1 MKNENIDKI
10 RCFSDLH
17 IDVNTRYPLTVML
30 SDVFTVVAGD
40 VSGNVDKSIKWI
52 KENVVN
58 GIVVAGNH
66 IVYDSKKYRDL
77 DELKTKLADAFP
89 AGGNISFL
97 DCSKTC
103 SIVKSGILFIG
114 TTLYTNYEYV
124 SENES
129 CSNYFTC
136 NTPEEA
142 RRRNIC
148 IGRHCMNDFYKHVPV
163 SPEMY
168 YDMFLRDFTMI
179 EHIVEQ
185 NEKSD
190 NPLPVVI
197 VTHHC
202 PSPKFIV
209 EKFEDSELNA
219 SFVSDLDAFINK
231 HPSIKAWVAGH
242 IHSRVFTKTESGC
255 KLVANPRGYYMDY
268 GYEDYLRQ
276 EKGNYTPAITEWN
289 PEVYID
295 TANWNVYEED
305 VSGNKK
311 VLVE

>member
-1 MKNENIDKI
+1 MTTINKI
-10 RCFSDLH
+10 RIFSDLH
-17 IDVNTRYPLTVML
+17 IDVNTRYPLMVML

-40 VSGNVDKSIKWI
+40 ISGNVDKSIKWI

-66 IVYDSKKYRDL
+66 IVYNSKQYHDL
-77 DELKTKLADAFP
+77 DELKNKLAEAFP

-97 DCSKTC
+97 DCSGVC

-114 TTLYTNYEYV
+114 TTLYTDYEYNTYGNK
-124 SENES
+124 NEPA
-129 CSNYFTC
+129 N
-136 NTPEEA
+136 EV

-148 IGRHCMNDFYKHVPV
+148 IGRQCMNDFYKHVPV

-185 NEKSD
+185 NEKSE

-209 EKFEDSELNA
+209 KKFEDSELNA

-231 HPSIKAWVAGH
+231 HPSIKAWIAGH

-305 VSGNKK
+305 VFGNKK